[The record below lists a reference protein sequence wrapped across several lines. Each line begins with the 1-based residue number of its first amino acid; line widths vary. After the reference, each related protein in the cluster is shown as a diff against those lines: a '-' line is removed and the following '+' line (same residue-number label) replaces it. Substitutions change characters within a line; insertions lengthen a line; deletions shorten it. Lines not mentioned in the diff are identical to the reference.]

1 MSYDTMYM
9 KHSEHATPLGQT
21 AGWGQ
26 VGDGNLPF
34 NGCGVLFWGGG
45 HVCNQTAAVVA
56 QGSRVLTGSGLY
68 ALKRLI

>member
-9 KHSEHATPLGQT
+9 KHLEHATPLGQT

-34 NGCGVLFWGGG
+34 NGCGFYFGEVDTFVTRLPRWLPS
-45 HVCNQTAAVVA
+45 VVVYLRAVDCM
-56 QGSRVLTGSGLY
+56 L
-68 ALKRLI
+68 